1 MKRSIRTDLA
11 MEAREMAQEQNQIE
25 IPGVKAE
32 TVKPDED
39 ITITRVEVVSKI
51 GEDHIGKPIGN
62 YITLEVPGISDG
74 DKVYEEQVKQHLAN
88 EIRRL
93 VRLNND
99 SVILIIGLGN
109 WNVTPDA
116 VGPKVVEKVLV
127 TRHIF
132 EYVPEQVD
140 DRMRQICAVAP
151 GVLGITGIETGEIVK
166 GIVERVKPDLVIAID
181 ALASRKTDRIGSTIQ
196 VADTGI
202 DPGSGLGNKR
212 MALTMETLG
221 VPTLAIGVPTVVYAH
236 TIGRDSIEM
245 LLTEFAEQASSN
257 SSFFQL
263 LQGIDEQHLDRLV
276 GEVLTEG
283 LGDLVVTPKEVDV
296 LIDDAAGIIAD
307 GINLAIHNGLSLEDV
322 SRYLH

>member
-11 MEAREMAQEQNQIE
+11 MEAREMAQGQNKVD

-39 ITITRVEVVSKI
+39 ITITRVEVVSPI
-51 GEDHIGKPIGN
+51 GEDNIGKPIGN

-74 DKVYEEQVKQHLAN
+74 DKQYEEQVKEHLAN

-93 VRLNND
+93 VRLNDN

-140 DRMRQICAVAP
+140 ERMRQICAVAP

-166 GIVERVKPDLVIAID
+166 GIVDRVKPDLVIAID
-181 ALASRKTDRIGSTIQ
+181 ALASRKTDRIGNTIQ
-196 VADTGI
+196 IADTGI
-202 DPGSGLGNKR
+202 NPGSGVGNKR
-212 MALTMETLG
+212 MGLTKETLG
-221 VPTLAIGVPTVVYAH
+221 VPTLAIGVPTVVFAH
-236 TIGRDSIEM
+236 TIGRDSLEM
-245 LLTEFAEQASSN
+245 LIAEFEEQASSN
-257 SSFFQL
+257 NNFAQFL
-263 LQGIDEQHLDRLV
+263 NGFDEEHLDRLV

-283 LGDLVVTPKEVDV
+283 LGDLVVTPKEIDV

>member
-11 MEAREMAQEQNQIE
+11 MEAREMAQGQNKVD
-25 IPGVKAE
+25 IPGVKSE
-32 TVKPDED
+32 TVTPDED
-39 ITITRVEVVSKI
+39 ITITRVEVVSPI
-51 GEDHIGKPIGN
+51 GEDSIGKPIGN

-74 DKVYEEQVKQHLAN
+74 DKLYEEQVKEHLAN

-93 VRLNND
+93 VRLNDN
-99 SVILIIGLGN
+99 SVVLIIGLGN

-140 DRMRQICAVAP
+140 ERMRQICAVAP

-166 GIVERVKPDLVIAID
+166 GIVDRVKPDLIIAID
-181 ALASRKTDRIGSTIQ
+181 ALASRKTNRIGNTIQ
-196 VADTGI
+196 IADTGI
-202 DPGSGLGNKR
+202 SPGSGVGNKR
-212 MALTMETLG
+212 MGLTKGTLG
-221 VPTLAIGVPTVVYAH
+221 VQTLAIGVPTVVYAH
-236 TIGRDSIEM
+236 TIGRDSLEM
-245 LLTEFAEQASSN
+245 LLNELTGQASSDN
-257 SSFFQL
+257 FNQL
-263 LQGIDEQHLDRLV
+263 LDGIDEEHLDRLV

-307 GINLAIHNGLSLEDV
+307 GINLAIHNGLTLEDV